1 MYKSL
6 AIKINEHLDDDKKL
20 DLNFKPFPSRK
31 QVEDAVELVEKI
43 EVGFYAAEQAIS
55 LYLWYSDLKGNK
67 IDILDE
73 FTESFTKKALREIA
87 ENIDCKPIKYL
98 AMGFIDKNSVGSLL
112 ENTGEQTKDD
122 IVENI
127 LDETIISE
135 LYEILEN
142 SSAKVV
148 QEIKLSDTGFRVL
161 VLKKGDDIVISYK
174 GKKTDNRQM
183 LPEEINYLEIV
194 YNRIKREYS
203 DCRITF
209 TGYEGGADL
218 AFINAFNI
226 DDKKVNTALFY
237 NEIEKIKGFIDF
249 TEKDIDKEYKSD
261 IDIIILEC
269 TETTK
274 DIAKDAFCA
283 MLVYGF
289 FALAGKDIAL
299 GVLGGHL
306 LVGTVIAVLWIGVE
320 VIKKYYKKAQ
330 IKKKYEMLMEKG
342 LIKDKKNEINGYIAD
357 DYVVKDYIE
366 FNTIEGEKIKIKK
379 EHAFFLIMKYDHIII
394 SKHEDSKYKALK
406 VSILEKSSYEMLKEV
421 DKDLRKEI
429 ASFEMLRDDQK
440 AEIIRERYKEKADDA
455 ERYAVYWRLEKLSK
469 NSDIYGINGFVL
481 EVKNSDKVEDISF
494 EEELTEEEKI
504 EISNGIMFA
513 NLLQIIGVMQRNYEN
528 KKRDIAEFIYLTEEG
543 VKISNEVNE
552 KAIKDCASYKSD
564 YNYNPLNEYF
574 FLPFIDQKG
583 NFIMKNENDEKA
595 LIIREEYIISV
606 IKSKIFFYD
615 YFKKNKGILEIIND
629 KNNSSP
635 FKGALYMSHMKFML
649 EKWEEKYG
657 IKESFS
663 EKISTKLNRKEV
675 NQYLIGILENNEM
688 TDFIRTNNPDPVRY
702 ENKYKI
708 PFNHEKL
715 ILKEIKKNPEVLEKC
730 YKLDELED
738 GSLKIFN
745 YTVWSN
751 IKGKIILNPD
761 ADSVMEYKYNYLDL
775 IIGGTLE
782 IYAEKMLEEVIEKEN
797 FCEEYYLYD
806 FAPELNDI
814 ALENIKNNEKATFTN
829 PLVGD
834 IEKCYDYHLLD
845 EGKYQFSLNK
855 KEDTIM
861 ARLNLYNEDLDVS

>member
-1 MYKSL
+1 
-6 AIKINEHLDDDKKL
+6 
-20 DLNFKPFPSRK
+20 
-31 QVEDAVELVEKI
+31 
-43 EVGFYAAEQAIS
+43 
-55 LYLWYSDLKGNK
+55 
-67 IDILDE
+67 
-73 FTESFTKKALREIA
+73 
-87 ENIDCKPIKYL
+87 
-98 AMGFIDKNSVGSLL
+98 
-112 ENTGEQTKDD
+112 
-122 IVENI
+122 
-127 LDETIISE
+127 
-135 LYEILEN
+135 
-142 SSAKVV
+142 
-148 QEIKLSDTGFRVL
+148 
-161 VLKKGDDIVISYK
+161 
-174 GKKTDNRQM
+174 
-183 LPEEINYLEIV
+183 
-194 YNRIKREYS
+194 
-203 DCRITF
+203 
-209 TGYEGGADL
+209 
-218 AFINAFNI
+218 
-226 DDKKVNTALFY
+226 
-237 NEIEKIKGFIDF
+237 
-249 TEKDIDKEYKSD
+249 
-261 IDIIILEC
+261 
-269 TETTK
+269 
-274 DIAKDAFCA
+274 
-283 MLVYGF
+283 
-289 FALAGKDIAL
+289 
-299 GVLGGHL
+299 
-306 LVGTVIAVLWIGVE
+306 
-320 VIKKYYKKAQ
+320 
-330 IKKKYEMLMEKG
+330 
-342 LIKDKKNEINGYIAD
+342 
-357 DYVVKDYIE
+357 
-366 FNTIEGEKIKIKK
+366 
-379 EHAFFLIMKYDHIII
+379 
-394 SKHEDSKYKALK
+394 
-406 VSILEKSSYEMLKEV
+406 
-421 DKDLRKEI
+421 
-429 ASFEMLRDDQK
+429 
-440 AEIIRERYKEKADDA
+440 
-455 ERYAVYWRLEKLSK
+455 
-469 NSDIYGINGFVL
+469 
-481 EVKNSDKVEDISF
+481 
-494 EEELTEEEKI
+494 
-504 EISNGIMFA
+504 
-513 NLLQIIGVMQRNYEN
+513 
-528 KKRDIAEFIYLTEEG
+528 
-543 VKISNEVNE
+543 
-552 KAIKDCASYKSD
+552 
-564 YNYNPLNEYF
+564 
-574 FLPFIDQKG
+574 
-583 NFIMKNENDEKA
+583 MKNENDEKA